1 MYNILTLNKIAAIG
15 TDRFDTAKYT
25 ITDDCATPDAIMVRS
40 AKMHD
45 MEFAPNLLAIARA
58 GAGVNNIPCDE
69 CVEKGIVVFNTP
81 GANAN
86 AVKELAICGLLLASR
101 KIPEAITWAQTLK
114 GNGDEV
120 GKMVEKGKSN
130 FAGCEI
136 AGKTLGL
143 IGLGAIGGKLANIA
157 ISMGMDVIGY
167 DPFLSVGAAL
177 NLKPQVKVTNNI
189 NDIYAASDYISLHL
203 PYNANTKDTINKE
216 TLALCKDGVR
226 LLNFARGE
234 LVNSADIVEAVNS
247 GKVAR
252 YVVDFPC
259 DEVLGVENIVAI
271 PHLGASS
278 EESEDNCAVMAADE
292 LMEYIEKGNIVNSVN
307 LPNLSMAQTGDAK
320 ICVIH
325 KNVEGLLTQITG
337 CATAAGLNIEN
348 MESKSKKDYAY
359 TVLDVKGDVSG
370 DDEKI
375 AAIDGVI
382 KVRIIK

>member
-1 MYNILTLNKIAAIG
+1 MYNILTLNKIAAVG
-15 TDRFDTAKYT
+15 TSRFDTAKYT
-25 ITDDCATPDAIMVRS
+25 VSDDCAAPDAIMVRS

-58 GAGVNNIPCDE
+58 GAGVNNIPVDE
-69 CVEKGIVVFNTP
+69 CAEKGIVVFNTP

-101 KIPEAITWAQTLK
+101 KIPEAIAWAQTLK
-114 GNGDEV
+114 GNGEEV

-136 AGKTLGL
+136 MGKTLGL

-157 ISMGMDVIGY
+157 VSLGMKVIGY

-177 NLKPQVKVTNNI
+177 NLKPQVSVTSNI
-189 NDIYAASDYISLHL
+189 NDIYAQSDYISLHL
-203 PYNANTKDTINKE
+203 PYNKDTKDTINKD

-234 LVNSADIVEAVNS
+234 LVNSEAIIEAVGS

-259 DEVLGVENIVAI
+259 DEVLGVENIIAI

-292 LMEYIEKGNIVNSVN
+292 LIEYIERGTIRNSVN
-307 LPNLSMAQTGDAK
+307 FPNASLAKTGNALV
-320 ICVIH
+320 CVLH
-325 KNVEGLLTQITG
+325 KNIPNVISQITDAISG
-337 CATAAGLNIEN
+337 NVEN
-348 MESKSKKDYAY
+348 MSNTSKKDWAY
-359 TVLDVKGDVSG
+359 TMADVNGEVDI
-370 DDEKI
+370 E
-375 AAIDGVI
+375 AIKAIEGVVG
-382 KVRIIK
+382 VRVI